1 MTLIKWKPRQLSIN
15 EFDQMINNIFNDG
28 WNLNTHR
35 ANHLPAVDI
44 VEDKDKFVLS
54 ADFPGFDKKNIN
66 LSIEDGVLKLSAMQN
81 DEQSET
87 SYTIKERQSTNIER
101 SFTLP
106 ESILE
111 GKISAKYKNGT
122 LQVSIPKAE
131 EVKHEVNKIKI
142 N

>member
-44 VEDKDKFVLS
+44 VEDKDRFVLS

-66 LSIEDGVLKLSAMQN
+66 LSIEDINNLKGLEVEFIFEWSPGDMLIFDRSHLHAA
-81 DEQSET
+81 S
-87 SYTIKERQSTNIER
+87 SNIEN
-101 SFTLP
+101 FKTGIATFL
-106 ESILE
+106 
-111 GKISAKYKNGT
+111 KKT
-122 LQVSIPKAE
+122 MLQ
-131 EVKHEVNKIKI
+131 
-142 N
+142 